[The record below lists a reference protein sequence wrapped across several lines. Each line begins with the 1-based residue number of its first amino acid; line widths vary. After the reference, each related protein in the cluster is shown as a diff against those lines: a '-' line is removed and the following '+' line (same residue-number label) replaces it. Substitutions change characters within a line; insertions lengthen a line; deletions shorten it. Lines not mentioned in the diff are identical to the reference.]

1 MRSGAVEGVHPA
13 IAELAVSPLPV
24 SSAERLPGFVTGALN
39 ALFEQQIARQKSD
52 LMMRLEQLSTNPDDE
67 EYEAVQ
73 RQLLELEMRR
83 RQLTAQRA

>member
-39 ALFEQQIARQKSD
+39 ALFEQQIARQ
-52 LMMRLEQLSTNPDDE
+52 NP
-67 EYEAVQ
+67 
-73 RQLLELEMRR
+73 
-83 RQLTAQRA
+83 T